1 MMIIWLYMYIY
12 IESSCCTLETN
23 ITLHVNYMTTEINY
37 NISLR
42 LITTYIIYLIIHCKK
57 KTLKLLLELIKKELL
72 FYQYS

>member
-37 NISLR
+37 ISLR
-42 LITTYIIYLIIHCKK
+42 LITTYIVYLIIHCKK
-57 KTLKLLLELIKKELL
+57 KTLKLLLELIKELL